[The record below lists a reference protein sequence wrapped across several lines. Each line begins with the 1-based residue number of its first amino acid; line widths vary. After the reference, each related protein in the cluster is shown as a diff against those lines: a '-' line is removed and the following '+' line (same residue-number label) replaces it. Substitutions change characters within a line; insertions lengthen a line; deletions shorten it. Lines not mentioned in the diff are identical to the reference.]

1 MYSCFIVFNT
11 IINGIVLSDSS
22 FLVYRNT
29 SDFYILILSPA
40 ISFFIY
46 LFFSFNNFDGVFK
59 FFCKQDHLI
68 CEQTQV
74 ASFPI
79 ECL

>member
-46 LFFSFNNFDGVFK
+46 FLVLTILMGSLNFSVNKITSSVNR
-59 FFCKQDHLI
+59 HN
-68 CEQTQV
+68 V